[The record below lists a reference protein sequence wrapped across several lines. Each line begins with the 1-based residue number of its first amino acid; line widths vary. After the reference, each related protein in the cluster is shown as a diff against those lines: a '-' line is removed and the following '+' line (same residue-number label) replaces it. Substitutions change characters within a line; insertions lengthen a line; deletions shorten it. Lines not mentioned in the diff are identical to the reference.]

1 MPSAS
6 DSIAET
12 SGDGA
17 GVRERIIEAASR
29 LFRVHGYEATSLSDI
44 GATVG
49 LTAPALSYYFGSKA
63 NLLLESIQGPLQQ
76 QIRICRAAIAGKA
89 PTAQL
94 TAFVEALV
102 TFLLEL
108 PYVAEVH
115 GDSFVSIGVL
125 AKALPDDQRAQ
136 VLALL
141 KTPVQDVR
149 TILTAGQKTGEFR
162 DSDLTLTA
170 FAILGLAENVTWVRP
185 RGRLTPAHVA
195 RAYGDLALAMVRA

>member
-1 MPSAS
+1 MPSTPDPLVDA
-6 DSIAET
+6 
-12 SGDGA
+12 GDGA
-17 GVRERIIEAASR
+17 GIRDRIIEAAGH
-29 LFRVHGYEATSLSDI
+29 LFRVNGYEATSLNDI
-44 GATVG
+44 GAMVG

-63 NLLLESIQGPLQQ
+63 NLLLESIEGPLQQ
-76 QIRICRAAIAGKA
+76 QIRVCRAAVVGKR

-108 PYVAEVH
+108 PYVTEVH
-115 GDSFVSIGVL
+115 GDAFVSIGVL
-125 AKALPDDQRAQ
+125 AKALPEDQRAH

-149 TILTAGQKTGEFR
+149 SILTAGQKTGEFR
-162 DSDLTLTA
+162 DVDTTLTA

-195 RAYGDLALAMVRA
+195 GSYADLALAMVRT